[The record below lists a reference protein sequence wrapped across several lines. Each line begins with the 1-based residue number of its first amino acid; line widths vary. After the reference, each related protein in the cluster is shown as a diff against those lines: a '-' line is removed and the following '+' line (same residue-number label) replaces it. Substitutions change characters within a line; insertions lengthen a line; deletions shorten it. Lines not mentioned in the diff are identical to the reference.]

1 MKVSIFLKGKK
12 EPVIYEGERVDIID
26 FTLNGIDYKQV
37 RCFKKGS
44 SKSELIVKDLINKI
58 VES

>member
-12 EPVIYEGERVDIID
+12 EPIIYEAEKIDLVDLD
-26 FTLNGIDYKQV
+26 LNGVSYKQI

-44 SKSELIVKDLINKI
+44 SKSELIDSKLISKI
-58 VES
+58 IE